1 MTHKLHCT
9 ILLLPK
15 LAVNLTARVKIVHTL
30 RNMQSNQLGK
40 TSFSSFGMIKDI

>member
-1 MTHKLHCT
+1 MTHKLQCT
-9 ILLLPK
+9 VLLLPK
-15 LAVNLTARVKIVHTL
+15 LAVSLTARVKIVHTL